1 MKNSSK
7 NKRLILILFIITIFI
22 LTISIS
28 LESVFAYS
36 STSSIED
43 DKKELQ
49 ALKDKYNKV
58 VANKNNAESIIDNLS
73 SDLSDVE
80 KQHAKA
86 EIQIAYLNNQIDTLE
101 SLIEAYNPIIES
113 MEEQIVILKNEH
125 QMYIDYYAEIVR
137 YAYMEKDISAFE
149 ILFQAESIGDFLTRL
164 DFVSDILN
172 YSTSIIDSIN
182 NTQLRMEESKT
193 EYENA
198 VLQLSTFKDDQ
209 YDLIN
214 EQEELINSLE
224 AIKNEITVDQNYY
237 DILIKDSNKE
247 AQKLA
252 EEIKKLQQQIKDKEE
267 YINTGWARPL
277 PKNCIT
283 VSSPWGERTVF
294 GQYSFHKGIDFP
306 CSVGT
311 NVYVVDK
318 GTVIKATYTYAY
330 GWHIVVDHGG
340 GVSTMYAHGDRL
352 LYSVGDTVKK
362 GDVIMKSGESGRVTG
377 PHLHFAVLIDG
388 EYINPETKGYLDTSS
403 FTIRNR

>member
-1 MKNSSK
+1 MNL
-7 NKRLILILFIITIFI
+7 NKKRILILIFSLVLLVTTLGITLF
-22 LTISIS
+22 SA
-28 LESVFAYS
+28 FAYS

-58 VANKNNAESIIDNLS
+58 VANKNNAENIMDDLKDN
-73 SDLSDVE
+73 LSDVE
-80 KQHAKA
+80 YNHAKA
-86 EIQIAYLNNQIDTLE
+86 EVEIAFLNNQIETLNA
-101 SLIEAYNPIIES
+101 LIDAYNPIITS
-113 MEEQIVILKNEH
+113 AEEDIAKLQKEHEMYVEYYSQIVK
-125 QMYIDYYAEIVR
+125 
-137 YAYMEKDISAFE
+137 YAYMEKDISPFE
-149 ILFQAESIGDFLTRL
+149 ILFEAESISDFLTRL
-164 DFVSDILN
+164 DFVSDILD
-172 YSTSIIDSIN
+172 YSTTIIDSIN
-182 NTQLRMEESKT
+182 KTQIRMEESKA

-198 VLQLSTFKDDQ
+198 VSQLTKFKETQ
-209 YDLIN
+209 YELIDEQKSLLEDL
-214 EQEELINSLE
+214 EELKGS
-224 AIKNEITVDQNYY
+224 ITVDKDYY
-237 DILIKDSNKE
+237 NTLINDSNKE

-252 EEIKKLQQQIKDKEE
+252 EEIKKLQQAIKDKQE

-277 PKNCIT
+277 PKSCIT

-306 CSVGT
+306 CAVGT

-377 PHLHFAVLIDG
+377 PHLHFAVLVDG

-403 FTIRNR
+403 FTDRYR

>member
-1 MKNSSK
+1 MNF
-7 NKRLILILFIITIFI
+7 NRKRIYILI
-22 LTISIS
+22 IS
-28 LESVFAYS
+28 LFVLITTLTLTLYSAYAYS

-58 VANKNNAESIIDNLS
+58 VANKNNAENIMDGLKD
-73 SDLSDVE
+73 DLSDVE
-80 KQHAKA
+80 YNHAKA
-86 EIQIAYLNNQIDTLE
+86 EIEIAFLTNQIETLN
-101 SLIEAYNPIIES
+101 SLIDAYNPIIVS
-113 MEEQIVILKNEH
+113 VEEEISKLQKENEMYVEYYSQIVK
-125 QMYIDYYAEIVR
+125 
-137 YAYMEKDISAFE
+137 YAYMEKDVSPFE
-149 ILFQAESIGDFLTRL
+149 ILFDAESISDFLTRL
-164 DFVSDILN
+164 DFVSDILD
-172 YSTSIIDSIN
+172 YSTTIIDSIN
-182 NTQLRMEESKT
+182 KTQIRMEESKA

-198 VLQLSTFKDDQ
+198 VSQLTKFKETQ
-209 YDLIN
+209 YELIN
-214 EQEELINSLE
+214 EQKVLLESLEELKGN
-224 AIKNEITVDQNYY
+224 ITIDQDYY
-237 DILIKDSNKE
+237 DTLINDSNKE

-252 EEIKKLQQQIKDKEE
+252 EEIKKLQQAIKDKQE

-277 PKNCIT
+277 PKHCIT

-294 GQYSFHKGIDFP
+294 GKYSFHKGIDFP

-352 LYSVGDTVKK
+352 LFSVGDTVKK
-362 GDVIMKSGESGRVTG
+362 GEVIMKSGESGRVTG

-403 FTIRNR
+403 FTDRYR

>member
-1 MKNSSK
+1 MNF
-7 NKRLILILFIITIFI
+7 NKKRFYILI
-22 LTISIS
+22 IS
-28 LESVFAYS
+28 LFVLITTLTLTLYSAYAYS

-58 VANKNNAESIIDNLS
+58 VANKNNAENIMDGLKD
-73 SDLSDVE
+73 DLSDVE
-80 KQHAKA
+80 YNHAKA
-86 EIQIAYLNNQIDTLE
+86 EIEIAFLTNQIETLN
-101 SLIEAYNPIIES
+101 SLIDAYNPIIVS
-113 MEEQIVILKNEH
+113 VEEEISKLQKENDMYVEYYSQIVK
-125 QMYIDYYAEIVR
+125 
-137 YAYMEKDISAFE
+137 YAYMEKDVSPFE
-149 ILFQAESIGDFLTRL
+149 ILFDAESISDFLTRL
-164 DFVSDILN
+164 DFVSDILD
-172 YSTSIIDSIN
+172 YSTTIIDSIN
-182 NTQLRMEESKT
+182 KTQIRMEESKA

-198 VLQLSTFKDDQ
+198 VSQLTKFKETQ

-214 EQEELINSLE
+214 EQKVLLESLEELKGN
-224 AIKNEITVDQNYY
+224 ITIDQDYY
-237 DILIKDSNKE
+237 DTLINDSNKE

-252 EEIKKLQQQIKDKEE
+252 EEIKKLQQAIKDKQE

-277 PKNCIT
+277 PKHCIT

-294 GQYSFHKGIDFP
+294 GKYSFHKGIDFP

-311 NVYVVDK
+311 NVYAVDK

-352 LYSVGDTVKK
+352 LFSVGDTVKK
-362 GDVIMKSGESGRVTG
+362 GEVIMKSGESGRVTG

-403 FTIRNR
+403 FTDRYR

>member
-1 MKNSSK
+1 
-7 NKRLILILFIITIFI
+7 
-22 LTISIS
+22 
-28 LESVFAYS
+28 
-36 STSSIED
+36 
-43 DKKELQ
+43 
-49 ALKDKYNKV
+49 
-58 VANKNNAESIIDNLS
+58 
-73 SDLSDVE
+73 
-80 KQHAKA
+80 
-86 EIQIAYLNNQIDTLE
+86 
-101 SLIEAYNPIIES
+101 

-224 AIKNEITVDQNYY
+224 AIKSEITVDQNYY

-283 VSSPWGERTVF
+283 FTARQRSLPKNCMSAFLTIISRAMSNFPRLVSKEF
-294 GQYSFHKGIDFP
+294 FP
-306 CSVGT
+306 CLK
-311 NVYVVDK
+311 DF
-318 GTVIKATYTYAY
+318 
-330 GWHIVVDHGG
+330 
-340 GVSTMYAHGDRL
+340 RL
-352 LYSVGDTVKK
+352 KILNTPSP
-362 GDVIMKSGESGRVTG
+362 SC
-377 PHLHFAVLIDG
+377 A
-388 EYINPETKGYLDTSS
+388 
-403 FTIRNR
+403 